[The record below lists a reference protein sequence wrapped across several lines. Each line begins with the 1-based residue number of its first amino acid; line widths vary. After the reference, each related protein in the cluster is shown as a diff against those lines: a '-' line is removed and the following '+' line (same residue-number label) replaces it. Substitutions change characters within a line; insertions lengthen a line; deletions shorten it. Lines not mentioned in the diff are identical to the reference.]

1 MNKLVYLVALAT
13 VFMFGC
19 SKEKIN
25 EQLNNDSNAKS
36 SVKLITLSDGS
47 KTSIT
52 MLEFSNTNA
61 YDSTITSLEQQME
74 TLDDAFLAQY
84 GYLNDSLLNE
94 KEEDAGFVYQ
104 QPLIDFENSL
114 NFTNSMR
121 QVYVVAE
128 ENWLDNDSLD
138 PATDPSLTYVFG
150 NAEMAMLNENGEVK
164 VDSILLKL
172 TTDGFIAFTDGDIN
186 KLIRFNNGDMTVL
199 NEPNVVTNLDEAS
212 RSANC
217 KSWKGENNWDSYAS
231 KKKVKKHE
239 HFHAYWW
246 KGTSEAQ
253 ITSYK
258 KRGRRW
264 KKYRMNLGVANQ
276 SYFYDNDDCSTVK
289 AQGWSRWKRKK
300 RKSISKRFP
309 SWGAFPV
316 YRAKNGASVLGY
328 FEYAG
333 HSNNDWLSW

>member
-1 MNKLVYLVALAT
+1 MRKLVYLVAFAT

-19 SKEKIN
+19 SKEKIQEHADN
-25 EQLNNDSNAKS
+25 SSSS
-36 SVKLITLSDGS
+36 SVKLITINDGS
-47 KTSIT
+47 RTTIT
-52 MLEFSNTNA
+52 MLEFSSTIA
-61 YDSTITSLEQQME
+61 YDSILKSLEQQQDVLE
-74 TLDDAFLAQY
+74 DAFINQY
-84 GYLNDSLLNE
+84 GYLDDSLLNE
-94 KEEDAGFVYQ
+94 KEDEIGYNDQ
-104 QPLIDFENSL
+104 QAFIDFENSL

-121 QVYVVAE
+121 LVYVAAE

-138 PATDPSLTYVFG
+138 PATDPSNIYTFG
-150 NAEMAMLNENGEVK
+150 NAEMAMLNEGGEVK
-164 VDSILLKL
+164 IGTSLLKL
-172 TTDGFIAFTDGDIN
+172 TKDGFVEFTDGDVN

-199 NEPNVVTNLDEAS
+199 DEPNVVTSLDEAS

-217 KSWKGENNWDSYAS
+217 KPWKGENNEHKYAT

-239 HFHAYWW
+239 HFHAYPW
-246 KGTSEAQ
+246 KGTSEVQ

-264 KKYRMNLGVANQ
+264 KRYRINLGVANQ

-289 AQGWSRWKRKK
+289 AQGWSGWKRKN
-300 RKSISKRFP
+300 RKSISKRVA

-316 YRAKNGASVLGY
+316 YRAKNNASVLGY